1 MRYSEKSDLVFI
13 PTPSVPKGKMHFE
26 WPNVDDAI
34 KFGKDFSVGGIA
46 AVIAKTIVAP
56 IERVKLILQLQ
67 ASQTTIAVD
76 KRYKGMVD
84 CFIRVPKEQGFLSFW
99 RGNWSNILRA
109 SAQESL
115 GMGFKEFFKPYCIGG
130 VDQKKQ
136 YGRFLA
142 GNLMA
147 GGLAGMATFT
157 VIYPLDFTRTRLAI
171 DMGKSKVDREFLGL
185 VDCFY
190 KIAKADGVLGL
201 YRGFVPSLQ
210 YIFLYRSV
218 YYGLFDSV
226 KSKVEGTG
234 KEIGFIAAF
243 SIGQVTTFVAAMSSY
258 PLDTVRRRLMMSAGK
273 KNEKRLGT
281 IECAKFIYRNEGF
294 NAFFNGAVVNAIRG
308 VGAALIL
315 ALYNEVQK
323 IL

>member
-1 MRYSEKSDLVFI
+1 MRYNENPDLVLI
-13 PTPSVPKGKMHFE
+13 PAPSVPRAKMHFE
-26 WPNVDDAI
+26 WPNADDAI
-34 KFGKDFSVGGIA
+34 KFGKDFSVGGAA

-67 ASQTTIAVD
+67 TSQKTIAVE
-76 KRYKGMVD
+76 KRYKGMID
-84 CFIRVPKEQGFLSFW
+84 CFVRVPREQGFLSFW

-130 VDQKKQ
+130 VDQKQQ
-136 YGRFLA
+136 YGRFVA

-147 GGLAGMATFT
+147 GGLSGMATFT

-171 DMGKSKVDREFLGL
+171 DMGKHKADREFLGL

-190 KIAKADGVLGL
+190 KIAKADGILGL
-201 YRGFVPSLQ
+201 YIGFIPSLQ
-210 YIFLYRSV
+210 YIFMYRSV

-234 KEIGFIAAF
+234 REIGFLTAF

-258 PLDTVRRRLMMSAGK
+258 PLDTVRRRLMMFAGK
-273 KNEKRLGT
+273 KEKRLGT
-281 IECAKFIYRNEGF
+281 LECAKQIYRNEGF
-294 NAFFNGAVVNAIRG
+294 KAFFNGAVVNAIRG

-315 ALYNEVQK
+315 ALYHEVQK
-323 IL
+323 VL